1 MCFLPIEDKMNH
13 LMFGVGI
20 HRFVL
25 TTNACWMD
33 GKRIKQ

>member
-1 MCFLPIEDKMNH
+1 MCFLPIEDKMSH

-25 TTNACWMD
+25 TNACWMD